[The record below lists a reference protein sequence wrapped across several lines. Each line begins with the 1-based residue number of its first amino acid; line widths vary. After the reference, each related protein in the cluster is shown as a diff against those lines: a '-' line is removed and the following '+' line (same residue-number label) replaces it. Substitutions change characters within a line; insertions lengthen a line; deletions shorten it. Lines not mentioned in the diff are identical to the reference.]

1 MEEGENPPFG
11 IIICSEKNKEQVEL
25 LFLEHNKF
33 KLQNTLRIY
42 LQKNYLLKN
51 YIKRN

>member
-25 LFLEHNKF
+25 LFLEHYKIKVAEYITHRPPKELF
-33 KLQNTLRIY
+33 AEKLH
-42 LQKNYLLKN
+42 KA
-51 YIKRN
+51 